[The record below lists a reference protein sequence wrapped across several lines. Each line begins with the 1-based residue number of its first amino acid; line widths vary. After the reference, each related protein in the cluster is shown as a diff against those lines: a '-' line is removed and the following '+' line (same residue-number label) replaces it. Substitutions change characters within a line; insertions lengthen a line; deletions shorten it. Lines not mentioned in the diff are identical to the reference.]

1 MSRLLGRMV
10 CFLESVRQLVREDVV
25 GQCGVVRERWH
36 LHVAEALRDKGLVI
50 KLMVLMWSLDVLE
63 VMKVLLDVV
72 LLILMV

>member
-25 GQCGVVRERWH
+25 EQYGVVRERWH
-36 LHVAEALRDKGLVI
+36 LPVAEAQRNKGVVM